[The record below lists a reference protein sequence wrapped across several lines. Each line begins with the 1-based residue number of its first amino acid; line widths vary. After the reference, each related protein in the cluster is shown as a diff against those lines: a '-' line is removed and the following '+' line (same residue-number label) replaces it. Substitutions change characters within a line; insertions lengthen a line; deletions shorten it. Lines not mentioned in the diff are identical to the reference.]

1 MTDVIKVL
9 GQSAPSATTVTTLYT
24 VPNLTLTTVSSLV
37 ICNRAGSGGTFRV
50 SVHVAGAGADN
61 KQFLF
66 YNQSLGAN
74 TTQTVVIGMC
84 LNQTDVVKVYA
95 SSADFSFNLFGVE
108 TS

>member
-1 MTDVIKVL
+1 VTDVIKVL

-37 ICNRAGSGGTFRV
+37 ICNRSGHKATFRV

-61 KQFLF
+61 KQYLF
-66 YNQSLGAN
+66 YDQSLEAN